1 MKRCNFSLL
10 EKIYRKGFLLKCT
23 QARICISNDYHKSLI
38 MPFFFSSVRFCHRFI
53 RVIQT
58 GYTCRNERTFIW
70 LQRRRKKER
79 IYTE

>member
-1 MKRCNFSLL
+1 
-10 EKIYRKGFLLKCT
+10 
-23 QARICISNDYHKSLI
+23 